1 MSKETKARSNR
12 VIGRFTAL
20 TAVVAAAC
28 GYAGAN
34 TAAAEMQEMTISV
47 IGAPSSVNAWKQV
60 QKLFFESTLPEASGG
75 KFTIEATPHNEA
87 GIDMVEAT
95 RMASDGVVNIVNG
108 SFNQIAAD
116 DPVFAGIDLPG
127 IGVTVEDARAAA
139 ETYRS
144 VVAKR
149 LEEVENLKLL
159 SMQPN
164 TMQVI
169 LCKGEITGL
178 DYFRGKK
185 VRVWAKAM
193 AEYMEELGSTT
204 VTIPWEEALPA
215 LQRGVADCGITSPSN
230 ANNAHWWEVLDS
242 QMVIPLGGWAIS
254 FFGANLDWWN
264 SLGAETQ
271 AFLEAQFKELE
282 ERGWQQGALDLQDG
296 VDCNAGK
303 DTCQYGIKAEPGK
316 EMTTVYPTEADL
328 ELHGKI
334 MHDSVL
340 ANWAAECGADCVKTW
355 NSTVGRSVGIE
366 APVE

>member
-1 MSKETKARSNR
+1 MGTSKLLCSAAMMAS
-12 VIGRFTAL
+12 L
-20 TAVVAAAC
+20 AVAGVAVP
-28 GYAGAN
+28 
-34 TAAAEMQEMTISV
+34 AAAEIAELTISV
-47 IGAPSSVNAWKQV
+47 IGAPSSVNAWNRV
-60 QKLFFESTLPEASGG
+60 QKPFFEETLPQASGG
-75 KFTIEATPHNEA
+75 KFTIQATPHNEA

-95 RMASDGVVNIVNG
+95 RMATDGVIHIVNG
-108 SFNQIAAD
+108 SFNQVAAD
-116 DPVFAGIDLPG
+116 DPAFAGIDLPG
-127 IGVTVEDARAAA
+127 IGVTVEEARAAA
-139 ETYRS
+139 ESYRP

-193 AEYMEELGSTT
+193 ADYMEELGSTT

-215 LQRGVADCGITSPSN
+215 LQSGVADCGITSPSN

-264 SLGAETQ
+264 GLDAETQ
-271 AFLEAQFKELE
+271 AFIEAQFKDLE
-282 ERGWQQGALDLQDG
+282 ERGWAQGALDLQDG
-296 VDCNAGK
+296 IDCNAGK
-303 DTCQYGIKAEPGK
+303 DSCKYGIKAPSGR
-316 EMTTVYPTEADL
+316 EMSTVHPTSADL
-328 ELHGKI
+328 ELHSEI
-334 MHDSVL
+334 MRNSVL
-340 ANWAAECGADCVKTW
+340 PNWAASCGAECVQIW
-355 NSTVGRSVGIE
+355 NDTVGKTVGIT
-366 APVE
+366 APAS